1 MSSPKEMNQHPQ
13 KEAKKENQLKQELS
27 DEINDQMTSKKK
39 GFSTRFQK
47 IAASITRVTGSATAF
62 IVATFVIIIWALT
75 GPVFHYSDTWQLV
88 INTGTTIVTF
98 LMVFVIQ
105 QTQNKDSL
113 ALQLK
118 LNELIASNENAS
130 NRLIVVEDLTQE
142 ELEVLKKFYVKLSA
156 LAKEEQ
162 DLRTSH
168 SVEEAGDIHQHKR
181 NSYKKRLSG
190 RVTTITDK

>member
-1 MSSPKEMNQHPQ
+1 MTENHEKRVQEMQ
-13 KEAKKENQLKQELS
+13 KTLDAHMERELK
-27 DEINDQMTSKKK
+27 DESALKK
-39 GFSTRFQK
+39 GFSARFQH
-47 IAASITRVTGSATAF
+47 IAASITKITGSASAF
-62 IVATFVIIIWALT
+62 IVALIVIIVWGVT

-105 QTQNKDSL
+105 QTQNKDGL

-118 LNELIASNENAS
+118 LNELIAANEKAS

-142 ELEVLKKFYVKLSA
+142 ELEVLKKFYVRLAA
-156 LAKEEQ
+156 LAKEEG

-168 SVEEAGDIHQHKR
+168 SVEEAGEMHEAKISRYRAIRDNK
-181 NSYKKRLSG
+181 
-190 RVTTITDK
+190 TE